1 MALPQD
7 LQQSLDRLRVNAAV
21 DELRLMAEQLVRL
34 GKYDAAKVVSERADT
49 LSARIRK
56 QSRINANQ
64 ERHHA

>member
-34 GKYDAAKVVSERADT
+34 GKYEAAKVVSERADT
-49 LSARIRK
+49 LSVRIRK
-56 QSRINANQ
+56 QGRINANQ
-64 ERHHA
+64 ERHYA